1 MKKRYFILIMIG
13 VIITLGV
20 VFSETIVLRLVGV
33 QELEVF
39 SQKDYEESLVK
50 LKEKYPER
58 AQFLISTQEQF
69 ISYSS
74 LVEKDKQYIL
84 TKPIQ
89 LLYFKEDSLVSI
101 HSSCNVP
108 INYWTWKLDW
118 NIDNRFEQF
127 PPLSSTSTLDIKLK
141 QIQDVYGFRRE
152 NTSENTLIVFWSRMM
167 EKQVFGALETVIYN
181 KRLSNN
187 EEKLNTIFINVDHA
201 FLGKIVLDE

>member
-1 MKKRYFILIMIG
+1 MKKRYFILIMMG
-13 VIITLGV
+13 FIITLGV
-20 VFSETIVLRLVGV
+20 VFSETIVLRLVEI

-39 SQKDYEESLVK
+39 SQKDYDESLIR
-50 LKEKYPER
+50 LKEQYPEDS
-58 AQFLISTQEQF
+58 QFLISTQEQF

-74 LVEKDKQYIL
+74 FLEKEKQYIL

-118 NIDNRFEQF
+118 NIDDRFEQF
-127 PPLSSTSTLDIKLK
+127 PPLSSTSVLDIKLQ
-141 QIQDVYGFRRE
+141 QIQELYGFRME

-167 EKQVFGALETVIYN
+167 EKQVYGALETVIYN
-181 KRLSNN
+181 KRLWNN

-201 FLGKIVLDE
+201 FLGRIVLDE

>member
-13 VIITLGV
+13 FIITLGV
-20 VFSETIVLRLVGV
+20 VFSETIVLRLVGI

-39 SQKDYEESLVK
+39 SQKDYDESLIR
-50 LKEKYPER
+50 LKEQYPEDS
-58 AQFLISTQEQF
+58 QFLISTQEQF

-74 LVEKDKQYIL
+74 LVEKDKQYVL

-118 NIDNRFEQF
+118 NIDDRFEQF
-127 PPLSSTSTLDIKLK
+127 PPLSSTSALDIKLQ
-141 QIQDVYGFRRE
+141 QIQELYGFRME
-152 NTSENTLIVFWSRMM
+152 NTSENTLIVFWSRIM
-167 EKQVFGALETVIYN
+167 EEQVYGALETVIYN
-181 KRLSNN
+181 KRLSKS
-187 EEKLNTIFINVDHA
+187 EKKLNTIFINVDHA

>member
-13 VIITLGV
+13 VIITFVV
-20 VFSETIVLRLVGV
+20 VFSETIVLRLVGI

-39 SQKDYEESLVK
+39 SQKDYDESLIR
-50 LKEKYPER
+50 LKEQYPGDS
-58 AQFLISTQEQF
+58 QFLISTQEQF

-74 LVEKDKQYIL
+74 FVEKEKQYIL

-89 LLYFKEDSLVSI
+89 LLYFKGDSLVSI

-118 NIDNRFEQF
+118 NIGNRFEQF
-127 PPLSSTSTLDIKLK
+127 PPLSSTSVLDIKLQ
-141 QIQDVYGFRRE
+141 QIQELYGFRME
-152 NTSENTLIVFWSRMM
+152 GTSENTLIVFWSRMM

>member
-13 VIITLGV
+13 FIITLGV
-20 VFSETIVLRLVGV
+20 VFSETIVLRLVGI

-39 SQKDYEESLVK
+39 SQKDYDESLIR
-50 LKEKYPER
+50 LKEQYPEDS
-58 AQFLISTQEQF
+58 QFLISTQEQF

-74 LVEKDKQYIL
+74 LVEKDKQYVL

-118 NIDNRFEQF
+118 NIDDRFEQF
-127 PPLSSTSTLDIKLK
+127 PPLSSTSALDIKLQ
-141 QIQDVYGFRRE
+141 QIQELYGFRME
-152 NTSENTLIVFWSRMM
+152 NTSENTLIVFWSRMI
-167 EKQVFGALETVIYN
+167 EKQVYGALEKVIYN
-181 KRLSNN
+181 KRLSKS
-187 EEKLNTIFINVDHA
+187 EKKLNTIFINVDHA

>member
-20 VFSETIVLRLVGV
+20 VFSETIVLRLVGIR
-33 QELEVF
+33 ELEVF

-167 EKQVFGALETVIYN
+167 EKQVYGALETVIYN
-181 KRLSNN
+181 KRLSNKK
-187 EEKLNTIFINVDHA
+187 EKLNTIFINVDHA

>member
-152 NTSENTLIVFWSRMM
+152 NTSENTLTVFWSRMM
-167 EKQVFGALETVIYN
+167 EKQVYGALETVIYN
-181 KRLSNN
+181 KRLSNKK
-187 EEKLNTIFINVDHA
+187 EKLNTIFINVDHA

>member
-20 VFSETIVLRLVGV
+20 VFSETIVLRLVGIR
-33 QELEVF
+33 ELEVF

-58 AQFLISTQEQF
+58 AQFLISAQEQF

-167 EKQVFGALETVIYN
+167 EKQVYGALETVIYN
-181 KRLSNN
+181 KRLSNKK
-187 EEKLNTIFINVDHA
+187 EKLNTIFINVDHA

>member
-167 EKQVFGALETVIYN
+167 EKQVYGALETVIYN
-181 KRLSNN
+181 KRLSNKK
-187 EEKLNTIFINVDHA
+187 EKLNTIFINVDHA

>member
-13 VIITLGV
+13 FIITLGV
-20 VFSETIVLRLVGV
+20 VFSETIVLRLVGI

-39 SQKDYEESLVK
+39 SQKDYDESLIR
-50 LKEKYPER
+50 LKEQYPEDS
-58 AQFLISTQEQF
+58 QFLISTQEQF

-74 LVEKDKQYIL
+74 LVEKDKQYVL

-118 NIDNRFEQF
+118 NIDDRFEQF
-127 PPLSSTSTLDIKLK
+127 PPLSSTSVWDIKLQ
-141 QIQDVYGFRRE
+141 QIQELYGFRME

-167 EKQVFGALETVIYN
+167 EKQVYGALEKVIYN
-181 KRLSNN
+181 KRLSKS

>member
-152 NTSENTLIVFWSRMM
+152 NTSENTLIVFLEQNDGETSIWSFR
-167 EKQVFGALETVIYN
+167 N
-181 KRLSNN
+181 SN
-187 EEKLNTIFINVDHA
+187 L
-201 FLGKIVLDE
+201 

>member
-20 VFSETIVLRLVGV
+20 VFSETIVLRLVGI

-167 EKQVFGALETVIYN
+167 EKQVYGALETVIYN
-181 KRLSNN
+181 KRLSNKK
-187 EEKLNTIFINVDHA
+187 EKLNTIFINVDHA

>member
-20 VFSETIVLRLVGV
+20 VFSETIVLRLVGI

-39 SQKDYEESLVK
+39 SQKDYDESLVK
-50 LKEKYPER
+50 LKEKYPEDS
-58 AQFLISTQEQF
+58 QFLISTQEQF

-74 LVEKDKQYIL
+74 VVEKDKQYVL

-118 NIDNRFEQF
+118 NIDDRFEQF
-127 PPLSSTSTLDIKLK
+127 PPLSSTSVLDIKLQ
-141 QIQDVYGFRRE
+141 QIQELYGFRME
-152 NTSENTLIVFWSRMM
+152 NTSENTLIVFWSKMM
-167 EKQVFGALETVIYN
+167 EKQVYGVLETVIYN
-181 KRLSNN
+181 KRLSKS
-187 EEKLNTIFINVDHA
+187 EKKLNTIFINVDHA

>member
-20 VFSETIVLRLVGV
+20 VFSETIVLRLVGIR
-33 QELEVF
+33 ELEVF

-58 AQFLISTQEQF
+58 TQFLISTQEQF

-167 EKQVFGALETVIYN
+167 EKQVYGALETVIYN
-181 KRLSNN
+181 KRLSNKK
-187 EEKLNTIFINVDHA
+187 EKLNTIFINVDHA